1 MGTGSGLR
9 VAVASSGAREFA
21 VLREAL
27 TADGHVPVAYL
38 VSRSLRASQP
48 PEPDILAGVKSVLDG
63 IPAGMD
69 LLLPGSAA
77 AVADM
82 LAGYRPDVL
91 LVFGFNW
98 RLPDAVLKLPRLGVL
113 NVHPSALPR
122 YRGPSPVLWAIR
134 NGDPRMGLSVHRMT
148 GRIDAGPV
156 LAQVTDLPVPDHVSR
171 QDVWDAQRAVL
182 PGLLRDALG
191 RAACGDPGTPQDEEA
206 ATYAGFP
213 PPGWFQV
220 TWQDGRLD
228 VHNQVRVLRYIR
240 GHGPD
245 AVLRGHQVRV
255 ARTSLADDGGTRVEC
270 ADGPLWVT
278 CDPAGGR

>member
-1 MGTGSGLR
+1 
-9 VAVASSGAREFA
+9 
-21 VLREAL
+21 
-27 TADGHVPVAYL
+27 
-38 VSRSLRASQP
+38 
-48 PEPDILAGVKSVLDG
+48 
-63 IPAGMD
+63 
-69 LLLPGSAA
+69 
-77 AVADM
+77 
-82 LAGYRPDVL
+82 
-91 LVFGFNW
+91 
-98 RLPDAVLKLPRLGVL
+98 
-113 NVHPSALPR
+113 
-122 YRGPSPVLWAIR
+122 
-134 NGDPRMGLSVHRMT
+134 MT

-156 LAQVTDLPVPDHVSR
+156 LARVTDLPVPDHVSR

-206 ATYAGFP
+206 ATYVGFP
-213 PPGWFQV
+213 PPGWFRV

-245 AVLRGHQVRV
+245 AVLRGHQVPV

-270 ADGPLWVT
+270 AGGPLWVT